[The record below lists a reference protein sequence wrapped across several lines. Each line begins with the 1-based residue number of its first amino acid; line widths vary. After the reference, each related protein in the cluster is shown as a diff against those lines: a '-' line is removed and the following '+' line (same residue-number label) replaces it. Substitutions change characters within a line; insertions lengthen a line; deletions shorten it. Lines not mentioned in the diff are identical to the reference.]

1 MAKQARALQT
11 RRSIVEAAASVFA
24 EYGYERAATSEILR
38 RADVTKGAMY
48 FHFPSKESLAQTIM
62 DEQTGLVSVEPG
74 LSPVQSII
82 DITHQF
88 AHGLRHDAIAR
99 AGTRLFIEGVFF
111 NGTHP
116 WGDWFDLTTRLLAE
130 GQEQGEVLPQ
140 VVPGET
146 AEFVVATF
154 TGVQL
159 VSEAINRRAD
169 LHGRV
174 AVMWRHILPSVA
186 HPATIARLRPEGV
199 AVPAAVTATARDGI
213 RSEAETE
220 EENEAETEAGAEAG
234 AEIEAGAEVGA
245 GTV

>member
-1 MAKQARALQT
+1 MAKQARAVQT

-38 RADVTKGAMY
+38 RANVTKGAMY
-48 FHFPSKESLAQTIM
+48 FHFPSKESLAQAIM
-62 DEQTGLVSVEPG
+62 DEQTGLVSVEPR

-88 AHGLRHDAIAR
+88 AHVLRHDALAR
-99 AGTRLFIEGVFF
+99 AGTRLSIEGVFF

-116 WGDWFDLTTRLLAE
+116 WDDWFDLTTRLLTE

-140 VVPGET
+140 VVPRET
-146 AEFVVATF
+146 AEFVVGTF

-159 VSEAINRRAD
+159 VSEAISRRAD
-169 LHGRV
+169 LRGRV

-186 HPATIARLRPEGV
+186 HPATIARLRPEG
-199 AVPAAVTATARDGI
+199 ATDPAAATARDGA
-213 RSEAETE
+213 R
-220 EENEAETEAGAEAG
+220 AGADV
-234 AEIEAGAEVGA
+234 EVGA
-245 GTV
+245 GTG

>member
-1 MAKQARALQT
+1 MAKQARAVQT

-38 RADVTKGAMY
+38 RANVTKGAMY
-48 FHFPSKESLAQTIM
+48 FHFPSKESLAQAIM
-62 DEQTGLVSVEPG
+62 DEQTGLVSVEPR
-74 LSPVQSII
+74 LSPLQSII

-88 AHGLRHDAIAR
+88 AHVLRHDALAR
-99 AGTRLFIEGVFF
+99 AGTRLSIEGVFF

-116 WGDWFDLTTRLLAE
+116 WGDWFDLTTRLLTE
-130 GQEQGEVLPQ
+130 GQKQGEVLPQ
-140 VVPGET
+140 VVPRET

-186 HPATIARLRPEGV
+186 HPAAISHLRPEG
-199 AVPAAVTATARDGI
+199 ATDPAAATARNEA
-213 RSEAETE
+213 RSEADV
-220 EENEAETEAGAEAG
+220 
-234 AEIEAGAEVGA
+234 EVGA
-245 GTV
+245 VTG

>member
-38 RADVTKGAMY
+38 RANVTKGAMY
-48 FHFPSKESLAQTIM
+48 FHFPSKESLAQAIM
-62 DEQTGLVSVEPG
+62 DEQTGLVSVEAQ
-74 LSPVQSII
+74 LSPLQSVI

-88 AHGLRHDAIAR
+88 AHVLRHDAIAR
-99 AGTRLFIEGVFF
+99 AGTRLSIEGVFF

-130 GQEQGEVLPQ
+130 GRKQGEVLPQ
-140 VVPGET
+140 VEPRET
-146 AEFVVATF
+146 AEFIVATF

-169 LHGRV
+169 LRGRV

-199 AVPAAVTATARDGI
+199 TDPATTTARDDVRTGA
-213 RSEAETE
+213 RGD
-220 EENEAETEAGAEAG
+220 AGAET
-234 AEIEAGAEVGA
+234 GAEVGA
-245 GTV
+245 GAG

>member
-38 RADVTKGAMY
+38 RANVTKGAMY
-48 FHFPSKESLAQTIM
+48 FHFPSKESLAQAIM
-62 DEQTGLVSVEPG
+62 DEQTGLVSVMPG
-74 LSPVQSII
+74 LSPLQSII

-88 AHGLRHDAIAR
+88 AHVLRHDALAR
-99 AGTRLFIEGVFF
+99 AGTRLSIEGVFF

-140 VVPGET
+140 VEPRET

-169 LHGRV
+169 LRGRV
-174 AVMWRHILPSVA
+174 AVMWRHILPSIA

-199 AVPAAVTATARDGI
+199 TDPATATARDDA
-213 RSEAETE
+213 RAEAE
-220 EENEAETEAGAEAG
+220 
-234 AEIEAGAEVGA
+234 AEVGA
-245 GTV
+245 GAGVG

>member
-11 RRSIVEAAASVFA
+11 RRTIVEAAASVFA

-38 RADVTKGAMY
+38 RANVTKGAMY
-48 FHFPSKESLAQTIM
+48 FHFPSKESLAQAIM
-62 DEQTGLVSVEPG
+62 DEQTGLVNVEPR
-74 LSPVQSII
+74 LSPLQSII

-88 AHGLRHDAIAR
+88 AHGLRHDPIAR
-99 AGTRLFIEGVFF
+99 AGTRLSIEGVFF

-140 VVPGET
+140 VVPRET
-146 AEFVVATF
+146 AEFIVGTF

-169 LHGRV
+169 LRGRV
-174 AVMWRHILPSVA
+174 VVMWRHILPSVA
-186 HPATIARLRPEGV
+186 HPATIARLHPEGV
-199 AVPAAVTATARDGI
+199 TDPAAATARNDALHEAQDGA
-213 RSEAETE
+213 RDETRDGTRGSAR
-220 EENEAETEAGAEAG
+220 N
-234 AEIEAGAEVGA
+234 EVGA
-245 GTV
+245 GTA

>member
-38 RADVTKGAMY
+38 RANVTKGAMY
-48 FHFPSKESLAQTIM
+48 FHFPSKESLAQAIM
-62 DEQTGLVSVEPG
+62 DEQTGLVSVEPR
-74 LSPVQSII
+74 LSPLQSII

-88 AHGLRHDAIAR
+88 AHVLRHDALAR
-99 AGTRLFIEGVFF
+99 AGTRLSIEGVFF

-130 GQEQGEVLPQ
+130 GQKQGEVLPQ
-140 VVPGET
+140 VVPRET

-159 VSEAINRRAD
+159 VSEAINRRTD

-174 AVMWRHILPSVA
+174 AVMWRHILPSIA
-186 HPATIARLRPEGV
+186 HPATIVRLRPEGV
-199 AVPAAVTATARDGI
+199 TDPATTTTRDDS
-213 RSEAETE
+213 RTE
-220 EENEAETEAGAEAG
+220 
-234 AEIEAGAEVGA
+234 AEVGA
-245 GTV
+245 GAGTG

>member
-38 RADVTKGAMY
+38 RANVTKGAMY
-48 FHFPSKESLAQTIM
+48 FHFPSKESLAQAIM
-62 DEQTGLVSVEPG
+62 DEQTGLVTVEPQ
-74 LSPVQSII
+74 LSPLQSII

-88 AHGLRHDAIAR
+88 AHRLRHDAIAR
-99 AGTRLFIEGVFF
+99 AGTRLSIEGVFF

-140 VVPGET
+140 VVPRETGE
-146 AEFVVATF
+146 FIVATF

-169 LHGRV
+169 LRGRV

-186 HPATIARLRPEGV
+186 HPAMITRLRPEGV
-199 AVPAAVTATARDGI
+199 TDPAAVTATALDDVR
-213 RSEAETE
+213 
-220 EENEAETEAGAEAG
+220 NEAETAEGAEAG
-234 AEIEAGAEVGA
+234 VGA
-245 GTV
+245 GTG

>member
-24 EYGYERAATSEILR
+24 EYGYERAVTSEILR
-38 RADVTKGAMY
+38 RAKVTKGAMY
-48 FHFPSKESLAQTIM
+48 FHFPSKESLAQAIM
-62 DEQTGLVSVEPG
+62 DGQSGLVSAEPG
-74 LSPVQSII
+74 LSPLQSII

-99 AGTRLFIEGVFF
+99 AGTRLCIEGVFF
-111 NGTHP
+111 HGTHP
-116 WGDWFDLTTRLLAE
+116 WGDWFDLTTRLLTE

-140 VVPGET
+140 VVPRES
-146 AEFVVATF
+146 AEFIVATF

-169 LHGRV
+169 LRGRV

-186 HPATIARLRPEGV
+186 HPATIVRLRPEGV
-199 AVPAAVTATARDGI
+199 TDPATVTATARDGA
-213 RSEAETE
+213 RS
-220 EENEAETEAGAEAG
+220 EAETEAGAEAG
-234 AEIEAGAEVGA
+234 AEEGAEVGA
-245 GTV
+245 GTG

>member
-1 MAKQARALQT
+1 MAKQARAVQT

-38 RADVTKGAMY
+38 RANVTKGAMY
-48 FHFPSKESLAQTIM
+48 FHFPSKESLAQAIM
-62 DEQTGLVSVEPG
+62 DEQTGLVRVEHR
-74 LSPVQSII
+74 LSPLQSII

-88 AHGLRHDAIAR
+88 AHVLRHDALAR
-99 AGTRLFIEGVFF
+99 AGTRLSIEGVFF

-116 WGDWFDLTTRLLAE
+116 WGDWFDLTAGLLAE
-130 GQEQGEVLPQ
+130 GQKQGEVLPQ
-140 VVPGET
+140 VVPRET

-169 LHGRV
+169 LRGRV

-186 HPATIARLRPEGV
+186 HPAAISRLRPEG
-199 AVPAAVTATARDGI
+199 ATDPAAATARDED
-213 RSEAETE
+213 RAETD
-220 EENEAETEAGAEAG
+220 
-234 AEIEAGAEVGA
+234 IEVGA
-245 GTV
+245 VSG

>member
-38 RADVTKGAMY
+38 RANVTKGAMY
-48 FHFPSKESLAQTIM
+48 FHFPSKESLAQAIM
-62 DEQTGLVSVEPG
+62 DEQTGLVSVEAG
-74 LSPVQSII
+74 LSPLQSVI

-88 AHGLRHDAIAR
+88 AHVLRHDAIAR
-99 AGTRLFIEGVFF
+99 AGTRLSIEGVFF

-130 GQEQGEVLPQ
+130 GQKQGEVLPQ
-140 VVPGET
+140 VVPRET
-146 AEFVVATF
+146 AEFIVATF

-174 AVMWRHILPSVA
+174 AVMWCHILPSVA
-186 HPATIARLRPEGV
+186 HPAAIARLRPEGV
-199 AVPAAVTATARDGI
+199 TDPATTTRTARDDVRTRA
-213 RSEAETE
+213 RS
-220 EENEAETEAGAEAG
+220 EAGAEAG
-234 AEIEAGAEVGA
+234 AEVGA
-245 GTV
+245 GAGTR